1 MKWAGIL
8 QMQLFQIN
16 QSEESS
22 KITINAHTTSCPL
35 HEQPITWAAHY
46 MSCPLPMEYSIF
58 YVICQK
64 CIYRSINFRIIE
76 CLSNNEVIS
85 AVNQGRFWSYGRWD
99 MLHNHQAT
107 TSSGVEPGPF
117 YHSQLFFNY
126 VQRIEQKHRWGMI
139 QSWALATGE
148 NLRPWLRFIWI
159 LLPPFL

>member
-1 MKWAGIL
+1 MLLAVLMKWADIL

-22 KITINAHTTSCPL
+22 KITM
-35 HEQPITWAAHY
+35 PIPPAAHY

-85 AVNQGRFWSYGRWD
+85 AVNQGRFWSYGR
-99 MLHNHQAT
+99 
-107 TSSGVEPGPF
+107 
-117 YHSQLFFNY
+117 
-126 VQRIEQKHRWGMI
+126 
-139 QSWALATGE
+139 
-148 NLRPWLRFIWI
+148 
-159 LLPPFL
+159 